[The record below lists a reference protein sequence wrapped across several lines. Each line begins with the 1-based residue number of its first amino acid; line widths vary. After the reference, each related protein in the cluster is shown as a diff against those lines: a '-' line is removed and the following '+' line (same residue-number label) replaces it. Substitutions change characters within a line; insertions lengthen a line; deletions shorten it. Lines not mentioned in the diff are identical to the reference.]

1 MTKKRTDEYGSLRHT
16 GAALAD
22 KTPNRYLASP
32 EKTMD
37 YRMTRV
43 PSHLLTQRRDQLLEE
58 LRVLAPDL
66 VGKLELTL
74 EALRRCDHDGFD
86 P

>member
-1 MTKKRTDEYGSLRHT
+1 
-16 GAALAD
+16 
-22 KTPNRYLASP
+22 
-32 EKTMD
+32 MD